1 MQTSSL
7 CYLQGWSMFKIL
19 ISDKLGSAGLERL
32 DQAKDATYDLK
43 TGMSREEL
51 LATLPGYDAL
61 IVRSETKADAEVLA
75 AGTNLKVVG
84 RAGMGVDN
92 IDVRAATMRGI
103 IVMNTPQANSI
114 ATAEQAMALMLA
126 ASRYTAQ
133 SHASLAAGEWNRSQ
147 YTGVQL
153 YRKTLGIVGF
163 GRIGRHVAKR
173 AQAFGM
179 EVVAYDPYVSEEV
192 GRDHGVTLVD
202 LDDLLAQ
209 SDYISLHTALMPE
222 TESMI
227 NAETIAQMK
236 NGVIIV
242 NAARGKLI
250 DENALAEALKSGKV
264 RAAGLDVFRKEPP
277 EGSPLIGLPNV
288 VHTPHLGAS
297 SVEAQRDVAT
307 QIVDQILDALRGKD
321 FRNAVNM
328 PFPAGPGFEALR
340 PYMALAEKLGLLHC
354 HLAEGAIRRVEIEM
368 RGEDVDTLIKPVA
381 AGLLKGI
388 LQKSISEDVNYINAP
403 VLAEENGIITSQTKG
418 ITPID
423 YPNMISCKVQWE
435 GGERLLA
442 GVLFGGSE
450 PRLVQ
455 VDEYTLEA
463 KPFGDVLVLRN
474 KDVPGVIGQVGTI
487 LAAYE
492 VNIGEW
498 RMGRDKPGGEALS
511 FINLDSRPPTAVLDA
526 LSKIPAITHVRL
538 VSL

>member
-1 MQTSSL
+1 
-7 CYLQGWSMFKIL
+7 MFKIL
-19 ISDKLGSAGLERL
+19 ISDKLGQAGLDRL
-32 DQAKDATYDLK
+32 GQAADAAYDLK
-43 TGMSREEL
+43 TGLSKEEL
-51 LATLPGYDAL
+51 LAAIPAYDAL
-61 IVRSETKADAEVLA
+61 IVRSGTKVDADVLA
-75 AGTNLKVVG
+75 AGDRLRVVG

-126 ASRYTAQ
+126 ASRFTAQ
-133 SHASLAAGEWNRSQ
+133 SHRSLADGEWNRSQ
-147 YTGVQL
+147 YAGIQL
-153 YRKTLGIVGF
+153 YRKTLGIIGF

-179 EVVAYDPYVSEEV
+179 EVMAFDPYVSEEV
-192 GRDHGVTLVD
+192 GRDHGVLLVD
-202 LDDLLAQ
+202 LDDLLPQA
-209 SDYISLHTALMPE
+209 DYISLHTALLPE
-222 TESMI
+222 TENMI
-227 NAETIAQMK
+227 NADSIAQMK
-236 NGVIIV
+236 DGVIII

-250 DENALAEALKSGKV
+250 DEAALAQALQSGKV
-264 RAAGLDVFRKEPP
+264 KAAGLDVFRQEPP
-277 EGSPLIGLPNV
+277 AGSPLIGLPNV

-297 SVEAQRDVAT
+297 TLEAQRDVAT
-307 QIVDQILDALRGKD
+307 QIVDQVLDALRGKD

-328 PFPAGPGFEALR
+328 PFPAGPGFETLR
-340 PYMALAEKLGLLHC
+340 PYMTLAEKLGLLHC
-354 HLAEGAIRRVEIEM
+354 HLAEGAIRRIEIEV
-368 RGEDVDTLIKPVA
+368 RADNVDELIKPVA

-388 LQKSISEDVNYINAP
+388 LQKSITEEVNYINAP
-403 VLAEENGIITSQTKG
+403 VLAEENGISTSQTKG
-418 ITPID
+418 MTPVD
-423 YPNMISCKVQWE
+423 YPNLISCKVQWE

-442 GVLFGGSE
+442 GVLFGGGE

-455 VDEYTLEA
+455 VDEYSLEA
-463 KPFGDVLVLRN
+463 KPLGEVLVLRN

-511 FINLDSRPPTAVLDA
+511 FINLDSRPETAVLAA
-526 LSKIPAITHVRL
+526 LSKIPAITAVKL

>member
-1 MQTSSL
+1 
-7 CYLQGWSMFKIL
+7 MFKIL
-19 ISDKLGSAGLERL
+19 ISDKLGAAGLERL
-32 DQAKDATYDLK
+32 GQTKDATYALK
-43 TGMSREEL
+43 TGMRKEEL
-51 LATLPGYDAL
+51 MAILPEYHAL
-61 IVRSETKADAEVLA
+61 IVRSETKVDADVLA
-75 AGTNLKVVG
+75 AGKNLKVVG

-114 ATAEQAMALMLA
+114 ATAEQALALMLA

-133 SHASLAAGEWNRSQ
+133 SHASLAAGEWNRAQ
-147 YTGVQL
+147 FTGVQL

-179 EVVAYDPYVSEEV
+179 EVLAYDPYISEEV
-192 GRDHGVTLVD
+192 GRDHSVTLVD

-209 SDYISLHTALMPE
+209 SDYISLHTALLPE

-227 NAETIAQMK
+227 NAQTIAQMK
-236 NGVIIV
+236 DGVILV
-242 NAARGKLI
+242 NAARGKLV
-250 DENALAEALKSGKV
+250 DEAALAVALQSGKV
-264 RAAGLDVFRKEPP
+264 KAAGLDVYRKEPP
-277 EGSPLIGLPNV
+277 ENSPLIGLPNV

-297 SVEAQRDVAT
+297 SLEAQHDVAT
-307 QIVDQILDALRGKD
+307 QIVEQILDALRGKD

-328 PFPAGPGFEALR
+328 PFPAGPGFDALR
-340 PYMALAEKLGLLHC
+340 PYMALAEKLGLLHS
-354 HLAEGAIRRVEIEM
+354 HLAGGAIRRVEIEVH
-368 RGEDVDTLIKPVA
+368 GDDVDALIKPVA

-388 LQKSISEDVNYINAP
+388 LQKSLTDEVNYINAP
-403 VLAEENGIITSQTKG
+403 VLAEENGISTSQTKG
-418 ITPID
+418 IAPLD
-423 YPNMISCKVQWE
+423 YPNLISCKVQWE

-455 VDEYTLEA
+455 VDEYPLEA
-463 KPFGDVLVLRN
+463 RPFGHVLVLQN
-474 KDVPGVIGQVGTI
+474 KDVPGVIGQVGTL
-487 LAAYE
+487 LATYQ

-511 FINLDSRPPTAVLDA
+511 FINLDNEPPTAVLDA
-526 LSKIPAITHVRL
+526 LAKIPAITNVKL
-538 VSL
+538 VNL

>member
-1 MQTSSL
+1 
-7 CYLQGWSMFKIL
+7 MFKIL
-19 ISDKLGSAGLERL
+19 ISDKLGSVGLERL

-43 TGMSREEL
+43 IGLSKEEL
-51 LATLPGYDAL
+51 IAILPEYDAL
-61 IVRSETKADAEVLA
+61 IVRSETKADADVLA
-75 AGTNLKVVG
+75 AGTKLKVVG

-126 ASRYTAQ
+126 ASRFTAQ
-133 SHASLAAGEWNRSQ
+133 SHAALLAGEWNRSQ
-147 YTGVQL
+147 FTGVQL

-179 EVVAYDPYVSEEV
+179 EVLAFDPYVSEEV

-209 SDYISLHTALMPE
+209 SDYISLHTALLPE
-222 TESMI
+222 TDSMI
-227 NAETIAQMK
+227 NAESIAQMK
-236 NGVIIV
+236 DGVIIV

-250 DENALAEALKSGKV
+250 DEDALAAALKSGKV
-264 RAAGLDVFRKEPP
+264 KAAGLDVFRKEPP
-277 EGSPLIGLPNV
+277 VGSPLIGLPNV
-288 VHTPHLGAS
+288 VHTQHLGAS

-307 QIVDQILDALRGKD
+307 QIVDQMLDALRGLD

-328 PFPAGPGFEALR
+328 PFPAGPGFDELR
-340 PYMALAEKLGLLHC
+340 PYMALAEKLGLLQC
-354 HLAEGAIRRVEIEM
+354 HLAGGTIRRVEIEV
-368 RGEDVDTLIKPVA
+368 RGEAIDTLIKPVA

-388 LQKSISEDVNYINAP
+388 LQKSISDEVNYINAP
-403 VLAEENGIITSQTKG
+403 VLAEENGVTTSQTKG
-418 ITPID
+418 MTPVD
-423 YPNMISCKVQWE
+423 YPNLISCRVQWD
-435 GGERLLA
+435 GGQRLVA
-442 GVLFGGSE
+442 GVLFGGGE

-455 VDEYTLEA
+455 VDEYSMEA
-463 KPFGDVLVLRN
+463 KPEGEVLVLSN

-511 FINLDSRPPTAVLDA
+511 FINLDSKPETAVLEA
-526 LSKIPAITHVRL
+526 LAKIPAITIVKL
-538 VSL
+538 VSF

>member
-1 MQTSSL
+1 
-7 CYLQGWSMFKIL
+7 MFKIL
-19 ISDKLGSAGLERL
+19 ISDKLGAAGLERL
-32 DQAKDATYDLK
+32 DQAADAAYDLK
-43 TGMSREEL
+43 TGISKEEL
-51 LATLPGYDAL
+51 IAILPEYDAL

-75 AGTNLKVVG
+75 AGTKLKVVG

-114 ATAEQAMALMLA
+114 ATAEQTMALMLA

-147 YTGVQL
+147 FTGVQL

-179 EVVAYDPYVSEEV
+179 EVLAFDPYVSEEV

-236 NGVIIV
+236 TGVIIV

-250 DENALAEALKSGKV
+250 DEDALAEALKSGKV
-264 RAAGLDVFRKEPP
+264 KAAGLDVYRKEPP
-277 EGSPLIGLPNV
+277 VGSPLIGLPNV
-288 VHTPHLGAS
+288 VHAPHLGAS

-354 HLAEGAIRRVEIEM
+354 HLAEGAIRRVEIEV

-381 AGLLKGI
+381 AGLLRGI
-388 LQKSISEDVNYINAP
+388 LQKSISEEVNYINAP
-403 VLAEENGIITSQTKG
+403 VLAEENGITTSQTKG
-418 ITPID
+418 MALID
-423 YPNMISCKVQWE
+423 YPNMISCKVQWD

-455 VDEYTLEA
+455 VDEYSLEA
-463 KPFGDVLVLRN
+463 KPFGEVLVLRN

-487 LAAYE
+487 LAAYQ

-511 FINLDSRPPTAVLDA
+511 FINVDSKPPTAVLDELA
-526 LSKIPAITHVRL
+526 KIPAITHVRL

>member
-1 MQTSSL
+1 M
-7 CYLQGWSMFKIL
+7 YKIL
-19 ISDKLGSAGLERL
+19 ISDKLGAAGLERL
-32 DQAKDATYDLK
+32 EQAKDATYDLK
-43 TGMSREEL
+43 TGLSKEEL
-51 LATLPGYDAL
+51 IALLPEYDAL

-75 AGTNLKVVG
+75 AGKKLKVVG

-114 ATAEQAMALMLA
+114 ATAEQALALMLA

-133 SHASLAAGEWNRSQ
+133 SHASLLAGEWNRSQ

-153 YRKTLGIVGF
+153 YRKMLGIVGF

-173 AQAFGM
+173 AQGFGM
-179 EVVAYDPYVSEEV
+179 EVIAYDPYVSEEV
-192 GRDHGVTLVD
+192 ARDYGVTLVD

-227 NAETIAQMK
+227 NADTIAQMK
-236 NGVIIV
+236 DGVILV
-242 NAARGKLI
+242 NAARGKLV
-250 DENALAEALKSGKV
+250 DEEALAAALKSGKV
-264 RAAGLDVFRKEPP
+264 KAAGLDVFRKEPP
-277 EGSPLIGLPNV
+277 VDSPLIGLPNV

-297 SVEAQRDVAT
+297 SAEAQRDVAT

-328 PFPAGPGFEALR
+328 PFPAGPGFDALR
-340 PYMALAEKLGLLHC
+340 PYMTLAQKLGLLQC
-354 HLAEGAIRRVEIEM
+354 HLAGGSIRRVEIEV
-368 RGEDVDTLIKPVA
+368 RGEDVDALIKPVA
-381 AGLLKGI
+381 AGLLMGI
-388 LQKSISEDVNYINAP
+388 LQKSISEEVNYINAP
-403 VLAEENGIITSQTKG
+403 VLAEENGISTSQTKG
-418 ITPID
+418 MTPVD
-423 YPNMISCKVQWE
+423 YPNLISCKVYWE

-463 KPFGDVLVLRN
+463 KPEGEVLVLRN

-498 RMGRDKPGGEALS
+498 RMGRIRPGGEALS
-511 FINLDSRPPTAVLDA
+511 FINLDSKPETAVLDA
-526 LSKIPAITHVRL
+526 LSKIPAITNVKL